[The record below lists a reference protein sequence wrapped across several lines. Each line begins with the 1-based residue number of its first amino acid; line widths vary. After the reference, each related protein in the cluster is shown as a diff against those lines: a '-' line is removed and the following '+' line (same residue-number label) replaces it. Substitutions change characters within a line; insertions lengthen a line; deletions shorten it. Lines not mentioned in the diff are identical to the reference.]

1 MNTSV
6 GAELDRAQP
15 DGVWRRATLRGVEIG
30 ATIRHLPTAAF
41 FLVFALIWN
50 GVTWFM
56 LYAVLTQLL
65 LPAAGGPAGG
75 PVGGQGGGQS
85 GNQVGGVVFGIVM
98 LVFLTPFVLIG
109 LGAAGAIALSLF
121 GSLRVFVEPSEV
133 RVSIG
138 VGPVRRTRRFDPAR
152 AVGIGEGESDVEVD
166 NRART
171 DIVVDLVG
179 GGGGNGESGS
189 EFRFGASLRGP
200 RRVWVR
206 EALRGELVLDSGRV

>member
-1 MNTSV
+1 MAGYAARQNAPADYALHLFEPGGALARTNAPYIGNSDVRLRAITRAQNNGFYAV
-6 GAELDRAQP
+6 GDATPDTDPHVFLVGVDQFGGVNPTNDTELDKAS
-15 DGVWRRATLRGVEIG
+15 G
-30 ATIRHLPTAAF
+30 A
-41 FLVFALIWN
+41 
-50 GVTWFM
+50 
-56 LYAVLTQLL
+56 
-65 LPAAGGPAGG
+65 
-75 PVGGQGGGQS
+75 
-85 GNQVGGVVFGIVM
+85 GIVM

-109 LGAAGAIALSLF
+109 LGAVGAIALSLF

-133 RVSIG
+133 RVSVG

-179 GGGGNGESGS
+179 DGGGNGESGS

-206 EALRGELVLDSGRV
+206 QALRGELVLEEKG